1 MTTPSL
7 GILQNRR
14 ILLVLLSKLMSTAG
28 STSLLLVITWTATVH
43 LGGPAVAGLALS
55 VDSVA
60 QLVLLLLGG
69 VLADRASRGLIL
81 GLLDL
86 ARTGIL
92 GVGIILLVMFP
103 HAPVLLGMSAVLGA
117 ITGLYSPATTSFLAD
132 LVPPDQLPIALG
144 VYQSVSRI
152 ATFLGPMIGGIF
164 VVILHGFLPFLGTA
178 FLYGV
183 SGVCVLIVRLP
194 GQRRPSIRFLA
205 ALVEGVAVIRSRQAL
220 IPLILL
226 ALATNVLSAPLD
238 VLLPQYF
245 RILHE
250 GTGGY
255 ALGMTLWGIGM
266 GIGGLLFLVKPISA
280 RAIAMIRFG
289 PSVMGAIQMTMG
301 LVNRFA
307 FVLVLMFIL
316 GVATALVNTAIGSR
330 ALATVSPDVR
340 GRVSAFL
347 QVGSGGLLPLAFAA
361 TAGLDPITGALPL
374 FIYGGAILA
383 ASALAITWGF
393 RWDTRTG
400 LSTS

>member
-1 MTTPSL
+1 M
-7 GILQNRR
+7 
-14 ILLVLLSKLMSTAG
+14 
-28 STSLLLVITWTATVH
+28 VITWIATVH

-55 VDSVA
+55 VNSVA
-60 QLVLLLLGG
+60 QLALLLLGG
-69 VLADRASRGLIL
+69 VLADRVSRGLIL

-92 GVGIILLVMFP
+92 GVGTVLLVMFP
-103 HAPVLLGMSAVLGA
+103 NDPILLGMSAVLGA

-132 LVPPDQLPIALG
+132 LVPPGQLSIALG
-144 VYQSVSRI
+144 VYQSIARI

-178 FLYGV
+178 CLYGV
-183 SGVCVLIVRLP
+183 SGIGALLVRLP
-194 GQRRPSIRFLA
+194 SQRRPSIHFLA
-205 ALVEGVAVIRSRQAL
+205 ALAEGASAIRSHGAL

-250 GTGGY
+250 GTRGY

-266 GIGGLLFLVKPISA
+266 GIGGLLFLIKRINV
-280 RAIAMIRFG
+280 RAISMIRFG
-289 PSVMGAIQMTMG
+289 PSVLGAIQMTMG
-301 LVNRFA
+301 LIDA
-307 FVLVLMFIL
+307 FGWALVFMFIL
-316 GVATALVNTAIGSR
+316 GMVTALVNTAIGSR
-330 ALATVSPDVR
+330 ALTTVSAEVR

-361 TAGLDPITGALPL
+361 TAALDPITGALPL
-374 FIYGGAILA
+374 FLYGGAILA
-383 ASALAITWGF
+383 ASTLAITWGF
-393 RWDTRTG
+393 RWDTWAG
-400 LSTS
+400 LSTP